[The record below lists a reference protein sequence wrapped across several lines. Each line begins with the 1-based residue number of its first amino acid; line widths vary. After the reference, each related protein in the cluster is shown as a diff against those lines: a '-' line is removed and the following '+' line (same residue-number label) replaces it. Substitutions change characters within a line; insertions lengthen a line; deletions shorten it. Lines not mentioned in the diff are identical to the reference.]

1 MGKPYAKEGPSAEDK
16 ALDLFAD
23 MMIERI
29 QSLSG
34 KDGWKKPWFTEGAL
48 QWPKNLNGRE
58 YNGMNAMMLLLHC
71 EKEGYKIPRFCTF
84 DRIQQFNKTG
94 KKDEEQKPRVSV
106 LKGEHSFP
114 VMLTTFTVVNKETK
128 EHIKWE
134 DYKLL
139 FLREQ
144 FVEVVPR
151 LGVIVFGGVAG
162 NVHPVAIVHGRMAVE
177 HLVDLLGGFG
187 REVALCDVG
196 RDVVPLLSPSVYA
209 AGEQQA

>member
-114 VMLTTFTVVNKETK
+114 VMLTHQVGGLQTALSGRARKVQCISKASDLPCLQCGADQPEGGQTRVLGETGTG
-128 EHIKWE
+128 IL
-134 DYKLL
+134 DA
-139 FLREQ
+139 Q
-144 FVEVVPR
+144 
-151 LGVIVFGGVAG
+151 
-162 NVHPVAIVHGRMAVE
+162 
-177 HLVDLLGGFG
+177 G
-187 REVALCDVG
+187 REG
-196 RDVVPLLSPSVYA
+196 RAVCL
-209 AGEQQA
+209 

>member
-71 EKEGYKIPRFCTF
+71 EKEVTRFLASVPSTAYSSLTKLA
-84 DRIQQFNKTG
+84 RKT
-94 KKDEEQKPRVSV
+94 RNRS
-106 LKGEHSFP
+106 P
-114 VMLTTFTVVNKETK
+114 VCQ
-128 EHIKWE
+128 
-134 DYKLL
+134 Y
-139 FLREQ
+139 
-144 FVEVVPR
+144 
-151 LGVIVFGGVAG
+151 
-162 NVHPVAIVHGRMAVE
+162 
-177 HLVDLLGGFG
+177 
-187 REVALCDVG
+187 
-196 RDVVPLLSPSVYA
+196 
-209 AGEQQA
+209 

>member
-139 FLREQ
+139 LSLIHISEPTRQAE
-144 FVEVVPR
+144 
-151 LGVIVFGGVAG
+151 ISYAVFCLKKKKTKH
-162 NVHPVAIVHGRMAVE
+162 NTKINKKKQNKTPFR
-177 HLVDLLGGFG
+177 
-187 REVALCDVG
+187 
-196 RDVVPLLSPSVYA
+196 
-209 AGEQQA
+209 